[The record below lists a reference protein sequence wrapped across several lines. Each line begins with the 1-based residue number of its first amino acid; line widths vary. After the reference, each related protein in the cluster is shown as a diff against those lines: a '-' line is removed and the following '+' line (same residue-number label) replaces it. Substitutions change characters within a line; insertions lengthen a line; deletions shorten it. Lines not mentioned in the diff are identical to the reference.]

1 MPSTL
6 VFPLTTFIIM
16 IIHGG
21 LTLAT
26 PAVAHDDLQCMEVNN
41 PNNVAFDTLAAFKA
55 NRISFDPMKSD
66 YAGNYVEILENL
78 PSLKKDTF
86 LTFESSYIIKL
97 ALSKRQVSTIEA
109 GAFLGL
115 NCLHYLRLRSNKIGQ
130 ISSEMFEGLDE
141 LLELS
146 LDNNRLTEVPENVFR
161 HLSSLQTLDLS
172 NNKLSNIDNSPFKR
186 VPTLV
191 NLDLSY
197 NNLDAIPNGA
207 FSQLNKLF
215 KLDLS
220 YNKLHAV
227 PVASWE
233 HLDTLKSFILTGN
246 VLSTFHFDSV
256 YEYRALVYLYL
267 DSNRFKQLNHFDQIK
282 ARFPK
287 LLLVELQD
295 NPWNCDDLYTVVH
308 VLNHTKLTY
317 KHGNMTGTN
326 VNGLDCIDYDA
337 STTST
342 TTTEEHPYYSS
353 SSSAPDY
360 TSSSNAPDG
369 DLIAHESGG
378 MSDALESIKSLTVCI
393 LILIILIVL
402 FDFVIRCGILERL
415 WRILGYRNYRLFQPN
430 NYNNTENISL
440 LNTRSGL

>member
-1 MPSTL
+1 MSCTF
-6 VFPLTTFIIM
+6 VFPLSTFIIM
-16 IIHGG
+16 MIHGG

-26 PAVAHDDLQCMEVNN
+26 PAVAHDDPQCMEVNN
-41 PNNVAFDTLAAFKA
+41 PNNVAFDTLAAYKA

-86 LTFESSYIIKL
+86 LTFESTYIIKL
-97 ALSKRQVSTIEA
+97 ALSKRQVRTIEA

-115 NCLHYLRLRSNKIGQ
+115 KCLHYLRLRSNKIAQ

-146 LDNNRLTEVPENVFR
+146 LENNRLTDIPENVFR

-172 NNKLSNIDNSPFKR
+172 NNKLSNINDNSPFKR

-220 YNKLHAV
+220 YNQLHDV

-246 VLSTFHFDSV
+246 VLSTFHFDSA

-267 DSNRFKQLNHFDQIK
+267 DSNRFKQLNNLDQIK

-326 VNGLDCIDYDA
+326 VNGLDCIDYAA

-342 TTTEEHPYYSS
+342 TTTYYSS
-353 SSSAPDY
+353 SSSAPDSSS
-360 TSSSNAPDG
+360 SSSNAPDAA
-369 DLIAHESGG
+369 DLTAYESGG
-378 MSDALESIKSLTVCI
+378 MYDALETIKSLSVCI

-430 NYNNTENISL
+430 NYNTENISL